1 MSVRSVLSRSRIHH
15 SQHHGAAARSVSATL
30 PRQHILT
37 VAVEDYYQT
46 SPFKKVVKQRNW
58 YRYESRLEP
67 AIHTTLD
74 LLDEFGAK
82 ATFFALGWVADA
94 APGLVRLIVERG
106 HEIAT
111 RGYYHRSF
119 GELTRRE
126 FRDEVWRA
134 RDTLEQVIGQQ
145 VVGFRIAEG
154 GLRPEDLWALRVLQ
168 ELGFYYDSSL
178 KPLFRDWARDHIRR
192 FVQRTRMPGPEFWE
206 VPFPSLRLLGLD
218 VPIAGGNYLRQL
230 PSRMMRRAVAR
241 WIEEHTAPFVMYFHT
256 WEMDP
261 AQPRIAGTP
270 LLGRIRQYRNLE
282 RMPEILAHYLSTY
295 KFTGIAEY
303 LRLERTLLT
312 EPEPFPVF
320 NRGAVAVTG
329 GPRKAV
335 TIIVP
340 CFNAEFLLPRLV
352 NTIQNV
358 RAALAD
364 RYEVRAILV
373 DDASTDGTWEVMSRM
388 FAWDEG
394 ARCYHQPHYLGTAAT
409 ILRGIRDAETDIV
422 CSIDAECSYDPHQL
436 AEMLPLLT
444 EGVDVVTGSPYH
456 PAGRVKNVPWWRQ
469 AFPRLGELLY
479 RVAFRHQL
487 HTYSSVFRV
496 YRRSA
501 VADMRIGEDGL
512 VGVTE
517 MLGRLEQA
525 GARIV
530 EHPATFESREP
541 RSRWKRLRAG
551 VGHLGLMARLTG
563 RRMTGWLRPRA

>member
-1 MSVRSVLSRSRIHH
+1 
-15 SQHHGAAARSVSATL
+15 
-30 PRQHILT
+30 
-37 VAVEDYYQT
+37 VEDYYQT
-46 SPFKKVVKQRNW
+46 TPFKGTVGQGNW
-58 YRYESRLEP
+58 YRYQSRLEP
-67 AIHTTLD
+67 AIHKTLD
-74 LLDEFGAK
+74 LLDQFGAR

-94 APGLVRLIVERG
+94 APELLRLIASRG

-111 RGYYHRSF
+111 RGYYHRAF
-119 GELTRRE
+119 EE
-126 FRDEVWRA
+126 FTPHEFKYDVIRA
-134 RDTLEQVIGQQ
+134 RDTLEQVIGQR
-145 VVGFRIAEG
+145 VLGFRIAEG
-154 GLRPEDLWALRVLQ
+154 RLRPQDLWALKVLQ
-168 ELGFYYDSSL
+168 DLGFAYDSSL
-178 KPLFRDWARDHIRR
+178 KPLFREWSRDHIRR
-192 FVQRTRMPGPEFWE
+192 FVQRTKMPGPEFWE
-206 VPFPSLRLLGLD
+206 VPFSSTRLLGMDL
-218 VPIAGGNYLRQL
+218 PIAGGNYFRQL
-230 PSRMMRRAVAR
+230 PPWMMRQAVLR
-241 WIEEHTAPFVMYFHT
+241 WMQQCRAPFVMYFHT

-282 RMPEILAHYLSTY
+282 RMPVVLAHYLSTY
-295 KFTGIAEY
+295 KFTSIAEY
-303 LRLERTLLT
+303 LRLEQTRAA
-312 EPEPFPVF
+312 EAEPFPTIA
-320 NRGAVAVTG
+320 REAAAVTG
-329 GPRKAV
+329 APREAV

-436 AEMLPLLT
+436 AELLPLLT
-444 EGVDVVTGSPYH
+444 KGVDVVTASPYH
-456 PAGRVKNVPWWRQ
+456 PAGRIKNVPWWRQ

-501 VADMRIGEDGL
+501 VVEMQIREDGL

-517 MLGRLEQA
+517 MLGELEHA

-530 EHPATFESREP
+530 ECPVALESREAGL
-541 RSRWKRLRAG
+541 STWKLFRAG
-551 VGHLGLMARLTG
+551 MGHLWLMARLMG
-563 RRMTGWLRPRA
+563 RRVFGRRRPGGEKGDGRRGW